1 MVIAEKLLQIL
12 RGNKKVNFCKM
23 SKKSELASIKN
34 WLKEKSIYRLLLGEK
49 YRNCSC
55 RGAGREVKRRINNK
69 VRLMKEFYP

>member
-1 MVIAEKLLQIL
+1 
-12 RGNKKVNFCKM
+12 M